1 MKNLMVFAPINPCKN
16 GYTTIHERT
25 QPFYGINKKYQAML
39 PLHGE
44 GVIMTLTLPLD
55 HYTQID
61 KYNSKYRVMLPLQHQ

>member
-55 HYTQID
+55 LTYTQIL
-61 KYNSKYRVMLPLQHQ
+61 V